1 MGGNALSQETI
12 GLTKYLLERMQ
23 EMQKQDPAY
32 LKGLKDSYVSA
43 FGQPESANDACT
55 GEDRELWW
63 LHEMGQ
69 YRVDRMRA
77 EQSGKIRSK
86 R

>member
-1 MGGNALSQETI
+1 MGGIAVSQQTL

-23 EMQKQDPAY
+23 EMQTNSPGY
-32 LKGLKDSYVSA
+32 LKMLKDQYIEH
-43 FGQPESANDACT
+43 FGQPGSANEACT

>member
-1 MGGNALSQETI
+1 MGGNALSQQTI

-23 EMQKQDPAY
+23 EMQTGNPAY
-32 LKGLKDSYVSA
+32 LKMLKDQYVEN

-69 YRVDRMRA
+69 YRVDCMRQ
-77 EQSGKIRSK
+77 EQSGKIRS
-86 R
+86 RR

>member
-1 MGGNALSQETI
+1 MSQRTI

-23 EMQKQDPAY
+23 EMQGDDPAH
-32 LKGLKDSYVSA
+32 LKKLKDQYVKN
-43 FGQPESANDACT
+43 FGQPESAKEACC

-63 LHEMGQ
+63 LHVFGE
-69 YRVDRMRA
+69 YRVERMRQS
-77 EQSGKIRSK
+77 QSGRTRSK

>member
-1 MGGNALSQETI
+1 MNQQTI

-23 EMQKQDPAY
+23 EMQQQDPSY
-32 LKGLKDSYVSA
+32 LKGLKDNYVTA

-63 LHEMGQ
+63 LHEMGE
-69 YRVDRMRA
+69 YRVSRMKQA
-77 EQSGKIRSK
+77 QSGGTRSK
-86 R
+86 H